1 VGRRLTR
8 KQIKQDEFI
17 TLFDKIVH
25 WLTANWQQTTI
36 ILGSAIGLMLLVW
49 GISALLGSR
58 SNAAGLVL
66 SQAIDTYNAPV
77 GPDAPKEA
85 KIKFGTDT
93 ERLSEA
99 EKLFSKVKSSYWLT
113 AEARL
118 ATVFLATIAADRG
131 DRDGAI
137 RTLTSLASKHTADPV
152 VRLATLA
159 LIRLRLAKGEASQLV
174 VELEEMA
181 AGKDPR
187 LPRDAAIFELARVR
201 EQEGKPAEAAK
212 LYRKLVDD
220 FPDSAYRMD
229 AQQRLNIVI

>member
-1 VGRRLTR
+1 MGRRLTR

-25 WLTANWQQTTI
+25 WLTDNWRQTTI
-36 ILGSAIGLMLLVW
+36 ILGSAIGLMLLIW
-49 GISALLGSR
+49 GVSALLSSR

-66 SQAIDTYNAPV
+66 AQAIDTYTAPV

-99 EKLFSKVKSSYWLT
+99 EKLFQKVKSSYYLT
-113 AEARL
+113 PEAKL
-118 ATVFLATIAADRG
+118 ASVFLATIAADRG

-137 RTLTSLASKHTADPV
+137 RTLTAIASKRSADPV

-159 LIRLRLAKGEASQLV
+159 LIRLRLAKGEAGQLV
-174 VELEEMA
+174 SELEEMA

-212 LYRKLVDD
+212 FYRKLVED

-229 AQQRLNIVI
+229 AEQRLKAVS